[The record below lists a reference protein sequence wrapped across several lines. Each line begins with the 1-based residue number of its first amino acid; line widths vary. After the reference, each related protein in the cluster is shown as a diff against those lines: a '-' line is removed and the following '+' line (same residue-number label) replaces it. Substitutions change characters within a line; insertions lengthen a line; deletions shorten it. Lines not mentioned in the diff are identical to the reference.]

1 VARVLRS
8 RQTGTAALLG
18 AAAAFVL
25 GCSERSAEPASV
37 AQPPPDAGTG
47 ARGSGAPRSGVKV
60 PLPPGWTAQ
69 LGPDG
74 SFQAGPAGRAV
85 LRVDIRPGAAE
96 QLPDAE
102 ALAQSVPKQFAQPT
116 ADWKWGFEV
125 SLDQEEGD
133 SRRSLVRVTVAP
145 KLPDGGVGPEWP
157 ALVGAKRA
165 GEDLFLCSTLPN
177 VTGDEVR
184 LATDACR
191 DIERQSA
198 K

>member
-1 VARVLRS
+1 MRRAHGGRRGRARVL
-8 RQTGTAALLG
+8 GAVALL
-18 AAAAFVL
+18 AL
-25 GCSERSAEPASV
+25 GCPEKQEDSV
-37 AQPPPDAGTG
+37 AAEAPDAGRP
-47 ARGSGAPRSGVKV
+47 AAAPRSGVKV

-69 LGPDG
+69 LGADG

-85 LRVDIRPGAAE
+85 LRVDIRPGAGA

-102 ALAQSVPKQFAQPT
+102 ALAERVPQQFAQPT
-116 ADWKWGFEV
+116 AEWKWGFAV

-133 SRRSLVRVTVAP
+133 SRRSLVRVTLAP
-145 KLPDGGVGPEWP
+145 KLPDGGVGPAWP

-184 LATDACR
+184 LATEACR
-191 DIERQSA
+191 DIEQQAA